1 MATGLQTSQI
11 TQVISILGTKSFIQ
25 NVCKNNFS
33 TPYTSNSTDDGGG
46 GGGDNN
52 DHDHLFIVVVI
63 VAAVVFS
70 VVKNLLLEY
79 RFCTQ

>member
-33 TPYTSNSTDDGGG
+33 TPYTSNSTDGGG
-46 GGGDNN
+46 GGGGGGNN
-52 DHDHLFIVVVI
+52 DHDRLVIVVVI

-70 VVKNLLLEY
+70 IV
-79 RFCTQ
+79 

>member
-11 TQVISILGTKSFIQ
+11 TQVIRILGTKSFVQ

-33 TPYTSNSTDDGGG
+33 TPYTSNSTDDDD

-52 DHDHLFIVVVI
+52 DHDHLVIVVVI

-70 VVKNLLLEY
+70 VVKNLVLEY
-79 RFCTQ
+79 RFCTH